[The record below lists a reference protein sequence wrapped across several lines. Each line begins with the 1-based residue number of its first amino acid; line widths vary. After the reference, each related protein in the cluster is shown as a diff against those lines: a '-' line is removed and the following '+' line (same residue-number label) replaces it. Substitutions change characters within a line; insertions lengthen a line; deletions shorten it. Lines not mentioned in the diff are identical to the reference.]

1 MDLLERRR
9 RSRTVPATVVPL
21 QPDKPAPTRAGRLRV
36 LVVTESFLPQVNGVT
51 NSVRRV
57 LEHLAAEGHEAEL
70 VAPTGPATYAGFPV
84 TLARGACLPF
94 YADFRIGLETRRRL
108 RGTMERFRPDVVHI
122 ASPAALGLQAA
133 RAARSLG
140 IPTVAIYQTDLVG
153 FAEQYGVPGSARA
166 MGALTR
172 RIHLGV
178 DRTLAP
184 STASIAQLAGLG
196 VHAVA
201 RWPRGV
207 DQELFA
213 PTRRDEALHA
223 ELAPDGRVLVGYVGR
238 LAAEKELELLVHV
251 DRLPG
256 VRLVLVGG
264 GPEEA
269 RLRALLP
276 DAAFLGV
283 LHGEELA
290 RAHATLDV
298 FVHTGRHET
307 YCQSAQEALASGV
320 PVVAPRAGGPIDVV
334 PDGVAGH
341 LYAPGDA
348 DGPGGPRRA
357 TGGAPGAPSSD
368 GDRRPPERA
377 GPDVAGGQ
385 RAAGGP
391 LPRGRPDSRHPPPRR
406 LSVSRT
412 TCTASSTVSTR
423 WTCSS
428 IARPAA
434 SARSSG
440 HTGSSSVQ

>member
-9 RSRTVPATVVPL
+9 RSRTVPAHRRSSVVPL
-21 QPDKPAPTRAGRLRV
+21 PLTRPGGARRLRV

-70 VAPTGPATYAGFPV
+70 IAPTGPATYAGFPV
-84 TLARGACLPF
+84 THARGANLPF

-108 RGTMERFRPDVVHI
+108 RATMERFRPDVVHI
-122 ASPAALGLQAA
+122 ASPATLGYQAA

-153 FAEQYGVPGSARA
+153 FADRYAIPGGARA
-166 MGALTR
+166 MESLTR

-184 STASIAQLAGLG
+184 SSASIQQLDRLG
-196 VHAVA
+196 IDAVA

-207 DQELFA
+207 DQVLFEPA
-213 PTRRDEALHA
+213 RRDEAFHA
-223 ELAPDGRVLVGYVGR
+223 ELAPHGELLVGYVGR
-238 LAAEKELELLVHV
+238 LAPEKELELLTHV
-251 DRLPG
+251 GRLPG

-264 GPEEA
+264 GPEEE

-283 LHGEELA
+283 LHSVELA
-290 RAHATLDV
+290 RAYATLDV

-334 PDGVAGH
+334 DDTVAGY
-341 LYAPGDA
+341 LYEPGDA
-348 DGPGGPRRA
+348 GELVAHVERLLTQPVLRRRMSQAARASVRDRTWQAVNELLVSHYLDVSAPAVSRRRA
-357 TGGAPGAPSSD
+357 G
-368 GDRRPPERA
+368 
-377 GPDVAGGQ
+377 
-385 RAAGGP
+385 
-391 LPRGRPDSRHPPPRR
+391 
-406 LSVSRT
+406 
-412 TCTASSTVSTR
+412 
-423 WTCSS
+423 
-428 IARPAA
+428 
-434 SARSSG
+434 
-440 HTGSSSVQ
+440 